1 MLFKTPKEKSLKH
14 EKEGDRHRDKG
25 SHRKAIASYR
35 KALDFDEMNIV
46 LLEKLTAALDACK
59 EAWTEA
65 DFADSMTWTM
75 RRQELVD
82 PVFKRINARGT
93 PEYKEAATFIKTMLT
108 AKTRDDE
115 TAAVE
120 SLVALGADA
129 LYPLVDYLL
138 TFKDVG
144 RNPVKPKISHAGQKK
159 HD

>member
-1 MLFKTPKEKSLKH
+1 MIFSSPKEKSLKH

-25 SHRKAIASYR
+25 SHRKAITSYR
-35 KALDFDEMNIV
+35 KALDFDEMSVV
-46 LLEKLTAALDACK
+46 LLEKLVATLDACK
-59 EAWTEA
+59 EAWTED

-75 RRQELVD
+75 QRQELLD
-82 PVFKRINARGT
+82 PAFKRINARST
-93 PEYKEAATFIKTMLT
+93 PEYKEAATFIKNMLT
-108 AKTRDDE
+108 AKSREDE

-120 SLVALGADA
+120 SLVTLGADA

-144 RNPVKPKISHAGQKK
+144 RNPVKPKIPHAGQKK